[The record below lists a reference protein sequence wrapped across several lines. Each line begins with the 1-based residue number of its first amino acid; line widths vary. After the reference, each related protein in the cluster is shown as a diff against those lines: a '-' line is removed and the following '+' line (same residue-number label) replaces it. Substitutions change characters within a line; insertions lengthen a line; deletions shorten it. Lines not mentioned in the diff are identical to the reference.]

1 MAQMSSMMMPMMMG
15 GGGGM
20 GDMSSMM
27 KKMQEMMGGGS
38 KSKEKGTKKKSK
50 DNANVVFVGGLRKT
64 TEEDRVAAHFA
75 KFGQVEHVDI
85 KRLPDGT
92 SRGFAFIKFADTEAV
107 DKVIEA
113 HAKHMIDNKWVEV
126 KKHDGVAAS
135 ALVGISCVALGL
147 ASATAAALLQRQ
159 PKGCSAISGEGL
171 LGVLPKLWA
180 AIRKHKFLDE
190 VTQMHEK
197 EGNTIFLQFGILRFF
212 VTPLVITRDARNVE
226 YMLKQNF
233 ENYPKGEFFS
243 SIAHD
248 LLGNGIFNVDG
259 EDWIMQRKTASLMF
273 TANRFKNHIWRVVQ
287 KNCGKV
293 LDLLRAHDGDVDM
306 FNILNRF
313 TLDSIGEIGFGASIG
328 SLENA
333 GSPFL
338 TSFDEAQRSLFW
350 RFMFPGWR
358 LLRFLG
364 LGFERKARTHFKTLK
379 EYSRQIILDLS
390 QNLDTEAGDSFVGLF
405 MKSDPSL
412 SADFLTDMVLNFLL
426 AGRDTTAQAMSWCL
440 FLLMQSERVQEKVR
454 SEISEVCGAEG
465 IDYEKLNKLRYL
477 DATLR
482 ESLRLYPSVPLDAKF
497 VANADTLPDG
507 THVPRGAALLY
518 MSYAMGRS
526 QEIWGSDASEFRPE
540 RWLEMETTKSPYE
553 NPVFHAGPREC
564 LGKRLAMVEMK
575 GMLCALIGNFN
586 FRLAAGITESIAMT
600 KKKVL
605 RSPED
610 LRELLIRSLEAS
622 EAHVQR
628 LAAENAELAKALQ
641 EAEVHAVQ
649 SELDWSVCCIKALEN
664 MHQSFDGLQAENT
677 GRVKRLTLVS
687 ATPMQRRL
695 EEEQASLQMLGYK
708 WMDLDAA
715 RGCSGAGKEFLA
727 ERCV

>member
-1 MAQMSSMMMPMMMG
+1 MSLSV
-15 GGGGM
+15 
-20 GDMSSMM
+20 M
-27 KKMQEMMGGGS
+27 KNW
-38 KSKEKGTKKKSK
+38 
-50 DNANVVFVGGLRKT
+50 D
-64 TEEDRVAAHFA
+64 
-75 KFGQVEHVDI
+75 
-85 KRLPDGT
+85 
-92 SRGFAFIKFADTEAV
+92 SRRWEAT
-107 DKVIEA
+107 
-113 HAKHMIDNKWVEV
+113 
-126 KKHDGVAAS
+126 
-135 ALVGISCVALGL
+135 VGISCVALGL
-147 ASATAAALLQRQ
+147 ASATAAALWQRQ

-171 LGVLPKLWA
+171 LGVLPRLWA
-180 AIRKHKFLDE
+180 AIRKHNFLDE
-190 VTQMHEK
+190 VTLMHEQ

-233 ENYPKGEFFS
+233 NNFPKGEFFN

-259 EDWIMQRKTASLMF
+259 EDWVMQRKTASLMF

-293 LDLLRAHDGDVDM
+293 LDLLRASDGDVDM

-313 TLDSIGEIGFGASIG
+313 TLDSIGEIGFGASVG

-333 GSPFL
+333 DSPFL
-338 TSFDEAQRSLFW
+338 TSFDEA
-350 RFMFPGWR
+350 
-358 LLRFLG
+358 
-364 LGFERKARTHFKTLK
+364 KIHFKILK

-412 SADFLTDMVLNFLL
+412 SAQFLTDMVLNFLL

-454 SEISEVCGAEG
+454 SEIAEVCGAEG
-465 IDYEKLNKLRYL
+465 LDYEKLNKLRYL

-482 ESLRLYPSVPLDAKF
+482 ESLRLYPSVPLDAKV
-497 VANADTLPDG
+497 VASADTLPDG
-507 THVPRGAALLY
+507 TRVPRGAALIY

-526 QEIWGSDASEFRPE
+526 KEIWGSDASEFRPE
-540 RWLEMETTKSPYE
+540 RWLELETKSPYE

-586 FRLAAGITESIAMT
+586 FRKVPSLEHWHQAHLDSLQCSEEGAGVA
-600 KKKVL
+600 L
-605 RSPED
+605 R
-610 LRELLIRSLEAS
+610 REL
-622 EAHVQR
+622 QR
-628 LAAENAELAKALQ
+628 QKALQ

-649 SELDWSVCCIKALEN
+649 SELDWSVRCIKALEN
-664 MHQSFDGLQAENT
+664 MHQSFDGLQA
-677 GRVKRLTLVS
+677 
-687 ATPMQRRL
+687 TPIQRRL
-695 EEEQASLQMLGYK
+695 EEEQASLQMLWFK
-708 WMDLDAA
+708 WSSPL
-715 RGCSGAGKEFLA
+715 
-727 ERCV
+727 CVEYSC